1 MMNCWFSETTG
12 LHGLTVALAA
22 KNFWG
27 KVLWRA
33 AERIR
38 LVRVLHVELAQAKV
52 TQRDVTSIVKQDV
65 LRFQVAIK
73 PID

>member
-1 MMNCWFSETTG
+1 MMNCWCSETTG

-33 AERIR
+33 AERVR
-38 LVRVLHVELAQAKV
+38 LVRVLHVEFAQAEV
-52 TQRDVTSIVKQDV
+52 AQCNVTSVV
-65 LRFQVAIK
+65 E
-73 PID
+73 